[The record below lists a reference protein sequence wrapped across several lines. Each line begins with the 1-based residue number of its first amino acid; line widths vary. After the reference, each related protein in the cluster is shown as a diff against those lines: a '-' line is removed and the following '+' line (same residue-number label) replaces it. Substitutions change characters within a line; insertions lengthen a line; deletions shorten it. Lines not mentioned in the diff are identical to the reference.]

1 MIKYKNLMVIG
12 TSHIAKQSL
21 EEVEGIIKSTKP
33 QVVALELD
41 RNRFIGIH
49 NKELKKKPGIT
60 DIKQLGFKGYI
71 FALIGGYVEK
81 KLGSQ
86 VGVSPGDE
94 MLKAVEAASSVEA
107 KIALIDQDIKITLK
121 NFSRTLTWKERGRFL
136 VDIIKQLFKG
146 KQKLPFDLR
155 KVPEK
160 ELVTKLIT
168 KMQER
173 YPNVYKSL
181 VGDRNVYMA
190 KRLWKLMQN
199 YGLIVAVVGVG
210 HEEELIEEVRLIE
223 RNKKQQLN

>member
-1 MIKYKNLMVIG
+1 MVIG

-41 RNRFIGIH
+41 RNRFIGIQ